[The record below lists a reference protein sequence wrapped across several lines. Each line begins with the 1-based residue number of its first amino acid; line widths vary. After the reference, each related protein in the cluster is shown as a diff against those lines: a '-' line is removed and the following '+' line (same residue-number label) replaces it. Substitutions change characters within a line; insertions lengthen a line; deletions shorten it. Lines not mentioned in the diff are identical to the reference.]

1 MNKSLK
7 WFLVERFLIALIFI
21 ALSQELIGIVYRK
34 FLPGLFV
41 VLHINEVG
49 IESEGSIL
57 LLMLQIV
64 LYVCAGL
71 LPDEIARLIQYK
83 LQQIM
88 AGAWQLRIDTSAIPM
103 ADSDKWEGFYQFG
116 VILIFLVLFAI
127 TLLPYVLAIMWY
139 YIQISHKLEEL
150 LQQEKEQKKAYDKAR
165 NLMLSDITH
174 DIKTPITTICGYANT
189 LTDGVIPLSEEKRQ
203 EYLQAI
209 YAKSMRMS
217 ELVTMLFEYIKMDS
231 EGFTLH
237 KEKTDVCEL
246 LREVIAMM
254 YTDFEEKGMEL
265 EIEIPDKL
273 DSIELD
279 KSQMTRVITNIL
291 NNALKYNDAGTKVS
305 VTLDEEYRICI
316 ADTGRNIE
324 PELAEHIFEPFSRGD
339 KARSTRGGSGLGLS
353 IARKIVEMHGGKI
366 WLRTSQKNGY
376 TKAFI
381 IELQP

>member
-1 MNKSLK
+1 
-7 WFLVERFLIALIFI
+7 
-21 ALSQELIGIVYRK
+21 
-34 FLPGLFV
+34 
-41 VLHINEVG
+41 
-49 IESEGSIL
+49 
-57 LLMLQIV
+57 
-64 LYVCAGL
+64 
-71 LPDEIARLIQYK
+71 
-83 LQQIM
+83 
-88 AGAWQLRIDTSAIPM
+88 
-103 ADSDKWEGFYQFG
+103 
-116 VILIFLVLFAI
+116 
-127 TLLPYVLAIMWY
+127 
-139 YIQISHKLEEL
+139 
-150 LQQEKEQKKAYDKAR
+150 
-165 NLMLSDITH
+165 
-174 DIKTPITTICGYANT
+174 
-189 LTDGVIPLSEEKRQ
+189 
-203 EYLQAI
+203 
-209 YAKSMRMS
+209 
-217 ELVTMLFEYIKMDS
+217 MLFEYIKMDS

-291 NNALKYNDAGTKVS
+291 NNALKYNDVGTKVS

-366 WLRTSQKNGY
+366 WLRTSPKNGY